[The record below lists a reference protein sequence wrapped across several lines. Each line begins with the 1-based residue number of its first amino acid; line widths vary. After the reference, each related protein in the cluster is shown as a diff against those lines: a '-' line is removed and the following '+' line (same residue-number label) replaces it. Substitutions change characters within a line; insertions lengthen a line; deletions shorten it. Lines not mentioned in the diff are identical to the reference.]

1 MIIPE
6 SKAVIYNVGVSPWST
21 KLTEGRR
28 KKCSKKFAAT
38 VLCSDLG
45 PRTSDNFSCS
55 VALRSTVLGNSH
67 SISTMNLN
75 LANLNA
81 AENNS

>member
-38 VLCSDLG
+38 LLRPRTSDLG
-45 PRTSDNFSCS
+45 PQTTS
-55 VALRSTVLGNSH
+55 VAPLHYARPSWEIAIASRR
-67 SISTMNLN
+67 
-75 LANLNA
+75 
-81 AENNS
+81 